1 MSSTHDLLIESNS
14 LLIEIKAELSVA
26 FIQMEKLEKCLK
38 ELATALKGENTSKR
52 SLPAVDGME
61 EYEHK
66 RLKAIYQT
74 RHRSFPSTIVPG
86 SSVWGNDWGKD
97 MPTIPAQIDP
107 VEPPRDSQVPP
118 EESVD
123 HLPNDDM
130 KAALDG
136 MNAGQACEAVDV
148 SQLEPFQRNLKQQF
162 GFPPGHGWDDPEV
175 QEVEATMR
183 TWIAPRF
190 CVVYTD
196 MLVFDWPWQRSSTA
210 WQKYVYIFQRAPHDM
225 HYMVAV

>member
-1 MSSTHDLLIESNS
+1 MSIYTDTVSVHMSSTHDLLIESNS
-14 LLIEIKAELSVA
+14 LLIEIKAEMSVA

-66 RLKAIYQT
+66 RLKAIYQM
-74 RHRSFPSTIVPG
+74 RHRNFPSTIVPG

-162 GFPPGHGWDDPEV
+162 GFAPGHGWDDPEV

-183 TWIAPRF
+183 T
-190 CVVYTD
+190 
-196 MLVFDWPWQRSSTA
+196 
-210 WQKYVYIFQRAPHDM
+210 
-225 HYMVAV
+225 